1 MWRISPLLDSLCI
14 LSTRVVIC
22 SSNPKGIIKVSQS
35 FQGINSTHFR
45 LCWEAPC
52 SPNPTHHAL
61 SPHVSLA
68 CVQSRGS
75 EKEESREHPYHRLGI
90 SFHPRC
96 CSRMGPW
103 AFGYGTGDCCGVTSP
118 AGPHTLPHTCGINI
132 SFNNDDDTQMCLLC
146 QLPGLAFCLPLISPP
161 RVRAGLL
168 SHGPDAHRPAGPGW
182 AKGADLI

>member
-1 MWRISPLLDSLCI
+1 MLQTMLGGPLLPQPHSSCSEPACLPGLC
-14 LSTRVVIC
+14 SE
-22 SSNPKGIIKVSQS
+22 
-35 FQGINSTHFR
+35 QGF
-45 LCWEAPC
+45 WE
-52 SPNPTHHAL
+52 
-61 SPHVSLA
+61 
-68 CVQSRGS
+68 G
-75 EKEESREHPYHRLGI
+75 REHPYHRLGT

>member
-1 MWRISPLLDSLCI
+1 MWPISPLLDSLCI

-35 FQGINSTHFR
+35 FQGINSTRFR
-45 LCWEAPC
+45 LCWEVPC
-52 SPNPTHHAL
+52 SPSPIQHAL

-75 EKEESREHPYHRLGI
+75 GKKESIPTTGWGHPSIHVLLQDGALGLWLWD
-90 SFHPRC
+90 RGLLW
-96 CSRMGPW
+96 R
-103 AFGYGTGDCCGVTSP
+103 DVTSW
-118 AGPHTLPHTCGINI
+118 ATNTLPHTCGINI
-132 SFNNDDDTQMCLLC
+132 SFNNDADTQMCLLC

-161 RVRAGLL
+161 RVRAALL